1 MAEYINRAAAIAI
14 ADYAA
19 DEHPYKEQ
27 GKPETYSQYNEG
39 WNDACDYIRG
49 KLESEK
55 AADVAPVVRCKDCI
69 FYKETRYPSGNVYF
83 ACHKFLTK
91 MTKTDDFC
99 SYGER
104 CDNG

>member
-1 MAEYINRAAAIAI
+1 MANDKLIYAHVNFYDPPTSAVTEATPDSEESAATI
-14 ADYAA
+14 
-19 DEHPYKEQ
+19 
-27 GKPETYSQYNEG
+27 
-39 WNDACDYIRG
+39 
-49 KLESEK
+49 
-55 AADVAPVVRCKDCI
+55 VVRCKDCI

-104 CDNG
+104 KTDG